1 MDIEDQI
8 KKLKESGISRTKAAL
23 ALGVS
28 KDKLDDMLELLEL
41 DWKPRIRGGS
51 YVIDGV
57 TDTLHNHAKAL
68 GVPPTTL
75 RQRLNEGRDPV
86 KPVLVPQI
94 TCEEVEQFAL
104 LRRDGVTVSKAAEI
118 VGKAASNLHNAARK
132 LIPDYE
138 AISSSNDPISCEE
151 AERFAQLRKN
161 GVSGVKA
168 AELIGRPR
176 HNLRRAARKFIPDYE
191 EKPSTIIPIS
201 YEEAERF
208 TQLRKTGM
216 SSEKAAELVGRTRKS
231 LGEAVRK
238 FFPDCE
244 GMPSLIVPI
253 SQEEAEHF
261 IQLRKKGISTVKAA
275 ELLGRSRKSLGDAAR
290 KFFAEYEEVVER
302 PSAHGPEQETEYSSN
317 AA

>member
-8 KKLKESGISRTKAAL
+8 KKLKESGISRTRAAL
-23 ALGVS
+23 AIGVS
-28 KDKLDDMLELLEL
+28 RDRLDDMLEALEL
-41 DWKPRIRGGS
+41 DWKPRIRGGT

-57 TDTLHNHAKAL
+57 TDTLHSHAKAL

-86 KPVLVPQI
+86 KPVLVTEI
-94 TCEEVEQFAL
+94 TCEEAERFAQ
-104 LRRDGVTVSKAAEI
+104 LRKEGVTVSKAAEI
-118 VGKAASNLHNAARK
+118 VGKAASNLRNAAKK

-138 AISSSNDPISCEE
+138 AIAPSNDLISREE

-176 HNLRRAARKFIPDYE
+176 HNLRRAARKFVPDYE
-191 EKPSTIIPIS
+191 EQPSSIIPIS

-208 TQLRKTGM
+208 TQLRRTGV

-238 FFPDCE
+238 FFPDGE
-244 GMPSLIVPI
+244 EAPSLVAPI
-253 SQEEAEHF
+253 SQAEAERF
-261 IQLRKKGISTVKAA
+261 IELRKTGLSTVKAA
-275 ELLGRSRKSLGDAAR
+275 QLMGRSRKSLGDAAR
-290 KFFAEYEEVVER
+290 KFFPNFQEIAERSQAHRAIED
-302 PSAHGPEQETEYSSN
+302 SAFSSN